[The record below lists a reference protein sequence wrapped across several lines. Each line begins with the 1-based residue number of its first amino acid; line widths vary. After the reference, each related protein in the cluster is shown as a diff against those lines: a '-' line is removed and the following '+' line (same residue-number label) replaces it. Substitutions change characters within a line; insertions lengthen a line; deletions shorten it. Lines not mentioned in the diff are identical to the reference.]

1 MRKHFSGRKTER
13 VLLTVMLLLSMTL
26 TACGTGDNK
35 DSAQIQTAQ
44 AGSEAGTSDGASEGE
59 AQAVQASEKD
69 DYYETINRELIDSW
83 EIEPDESAKNWFG
96 ILQDRV
102 DERMTEIIR
111 KTSEEPALE
120 KGSDESNIRAMYL
133 TGMDKDARNE
143 GGFGKTVSAFF
154 DEVDAAGS
162 VDELMRA
169 CMQFNRD
176 YGLYSVF
183 GLYVGTDFEDSSAKI
198 LSVDAGDCG
207 LSKEIWFSDDESNQ
221 KMASAFEKL
230 LEKLCVIEGYSEEE
244 SGEVSKNTAELM
256 KTLAKKALAQS
267 ELYDPEKTYNVCTV
281 SELENLFSGN
291 ISAEMIEEIYGVNGD
306 DRVIV
311 SELEKT
317 KLMGSLLTEDNL
329 PLLKEYVKLCAQ
341 KDLCSYMDMDSWNAA
356 AEYDLAASGMEESRP
371 FEEMLIT
378 DIQGLLGFECGR
390 IYCENYYSE
399 ETTEDVGRIIE
410 QVIETFNR
418 RIDALDWM
426 SDATKKEAKNK
437 LAELDVRVGH
447 PDSWP
452 QDRYELILEAPEDGG
467 LYIDNYLRAAKA
479 ASDYSFETKDEPA
492 DRSLWPDTPQTVNAY
507 YDSQNNS
514 INILAGILQAPFYDP
529 DASAEEN
536 LGGIGTVI
544 GHEITHAFDTSGA
557 QFDENGNLRDW
568 WTAEDKEK
576 FRALADEVIS
586 YYDGME
592 VDGKSVSG
600 EQTVTENIADLGGVS
615 CITEIAES
623 EGYDLKKIYEAYAN
637 IWASKEREEYLA
649 MLMAVDVH
657 SPSKIRVNAVL
668 SAQQEFRDLYDI
680 EEGDGMYQEKMP
692 EIW

>member
-69 DYYETINRELIDSW
+69 DYYEAINRELIDSW

-207 LSKEIWFSDDESNQ
+207 LNKEIWFSDDESNQ

-256 KTLAKKALAQS
+256 KTLAKKTLAQS

>member
-1 MRKHFSGRKTER
+1 
-13 VLLTVMLLLSMTL
+13 
-26 TACGTGDNK
+26 
-35 DSAQIQTAQ
+35 
-44 AGSEAGTSDGASEGE
+44 
-59 AQAVQASEKD
+59 
-69 DYYETINRELIDSW
+69 
-83 EIEPDESAKNWFG
+83 
-96 ILQDRV
+96 
-102 DERMTEIIR
+102 
-111 KTSEEPALE
+111 
-120 KGSDESNIRAMYL
+120 
-133 TGMDKDARNE
+133 
-143 GGFGKTVSAFF
+143 
-154 DEVDAAGS
+154 
-162 VDELMRA
+162 
-169 CMQFNRD
+169 
-176 YGLYSVF
+176 
-183 GLYVGTDFEDSSAKI
+183 
-198 LSVDAGDCG
+198 
-207 LSKEIWFSDDESNQ
+207 
-221 KMASAFEKL
+221 
-230 LEKLCVIEGYSEEE
+230 
-244 SGEVSKNTAELM
+244 M